1 MLRKILPLPNEDYR
15 KWTLD
20 YYGLYIVKKVFSR
33 GALILTSMD
42 EEDVIKLM
50 NSDFI
55 KEYCVICFHQ

>member
-1 MLRKILPLPNEDYR
+1 MKIIENGHY
-15 KWTLD
+15 
-20 YYGLYIVKKVFSR
+20 YYGLYIVKTVFSR